1 MDIPRDFCGLQEVA
15 RDSHG
20 FSSLKHL
27 DLSNTSGQCSCVFQG
42 IRKKRVLTMHVT
54 DVPKPPSL
62 TRRVAL
68 HQGCLLGASAL
79 SYHLQYCGKLKNRP
93 SNSLTIWGSI
103 YIMPYIWVYHNI
115 PNITPLF
122 GYGGKS
128 HHPWHG
134 LYSPHA
140 RFTGSNFL
148 IELIAI
154 VATTAPKFL
163 GVCILQIRNLVGFCM
178 VLPRIFVD
186 TPIDGLTSSYGCFLI
201 WGYPKI

>member
-1 MDIPRDFCGLQEVA
+1 MDIPRDFFGLQKVA

-68 HQGCLLGASAL
+68 
-79 SYHLQYCGKLKNRP
+79 
-93 SNSLTIWGSI
+93 
-103 YIMPYIWVYHNI
+103 
-115 PNITPLF
+115 
-122 GYGGKS
+122 
-128 HHPWHG
+128 HPWHG